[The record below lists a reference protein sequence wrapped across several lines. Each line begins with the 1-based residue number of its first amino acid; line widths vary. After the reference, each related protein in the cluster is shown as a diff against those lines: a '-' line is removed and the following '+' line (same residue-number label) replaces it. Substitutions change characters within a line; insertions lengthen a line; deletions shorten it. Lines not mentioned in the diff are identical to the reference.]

1 MKSLLQTTAICS
13 LNSAIFFM
21 NLTIEETEIPEV
33 KLIKQFKASDLRGEF
48 VKPFHAK
55 DLQSQGIDFQMRESF
70 YSISKKN
77 VIRGMHFHAPPFE
90 HEKIVFCT
98 QGAIVDVA
106 LDLRKNAATYGQ
118 FVSRMLSQE
127 NGLAL
132 LIPKGFAHG
141 FCTLSEQ
148 ATTFYFISGEY
159 EATADGGVLYSSF
172 GFDWNVSHPILSER
186 DKQFE
191 TLIDFKS
198 PFNL

>member
-1 MKSLLQTTAICS
+1 
-13 LNSAIFFM
+13 M

-48 VKPFHAK
+48 VKPFHAN
-55 DLQSQGIDFQMRESF
+55 DLKSQGIDFQMRESF
-70 YSISKKN
+70 YSISKKD

-98 QGAIVDVA
+98 QGAIMDVA
-106 LDLRKNAATYGQ
+106 LDLRNNASTYGKY
-118 FVSRMLSQE
+118 VSRCLSQE

-148 ATTFYFISGEY
+148 STTFYFISGEY
-159 EATADGGVLYSSF
+159 EAKADGGVLFSSF
-172 GFDWNVSHPILSER
+172 GFDWNISNPILSDR
-186 DKQFE
+186 DKQFAS
-191 TLIDFKS
+191 LNDFIS
-198 PFNL
+198 PFNSQL